1 MIDNEKSLIQSFYES
16 HHEDGQRLKQSFLEN
31 RRGLL
36 FAEWIGINKKVLD
49 LGGRDGTLTK
59 HFIEKNN
66 VTLADIDEN
75 ALEYAK
81 RNYKVETMKVDLNQS
96 LPFKDNSFDVVVMAE
111 VLEHLPYPNITLSE
125 IKRVLKTN
133 GRFIG
138 NLPLAY
144 HLKDRWQIIR
154 GRKLLIS
161 GDPTHLQFFSFD
173 DVQKLISNFFNIEEI
188 VILKGGKLSKK
199 FPNDNFIILMGEDN
213 YKNIRSWKESG
224 YIINNYKILVYPRE
238 SSSIKENFISGKL
251 YNISSSMIRNR
262 IAKSE
267 DISELVPFD
276 VIKEI
281 ERKGFYSR

>member
-1 MIDNEKSLIQSFYES
+1 MKVNETNLVQSFYES
-16 HHEDGQRLKQSFLEN
+16 HHNEGQRLNQSFLESI
-31 RRGLL
+31 RGQL
-36 FAEWIGINKKVLD
+36 FSDWIGINKKVLD

-161 GDPTHLQFFSFD
+161 GDPTHLQFLSYE
-173 DVQKLISNFFNIEEI
+173 DVKKLMSNFFNIEEI
-188 VILKGGKLSKK
+188 TILKGGKLSNK
-199 FPNDNFIILMGEDN
+199 FPAAFAR
-213 YKNIRSWKESG
+213 NIAFRC
-224 YIINNYKILVYPRE
+224 NNQNP
-238 SSSIKENFISGKL
+238 S
-251 YNISSSMIRNR
+251 
-262 IAKSE
+262 
-267 DISELVPFD
+267 
-276 VIKEI
+276 
-281 ERKGFYSR
+281 